1 VRRAALAG
9 FACTAFFV
17 HAETT
22 VVKDD
27 QGVSLR
33 FERAATRIVTLA
45 PSLTELAFTAGAGG
59 SVVGVSAFS
68 DDPPVATA
76 RKVVADSAG
85 VNLEA
90 LLALKP
96 DLVIAWKSGN
106 KSADIERIRGL
117 KIPVY
122 VAEIARLRDVPR
134 VLRDIGAMARSEQ
147 IADLAATVFEDEIAA
162 LKTTYASK
170 RKVRVFFEISRQPLM
185 SINGQHAIDE
195 IITLCGGE
203 NILKDAPVLVPQI
216 SVETLFAKEPAAIIY
231 AADKDGA
238 NAAPWER
245 YRGLSAQKRGHIFR
259 VSPNP
264 VLRAGSRMV
273 EGAREVCSAIEA
285 ARR

>member
-1 VRRAALAG
+1 MRGVLAALA
-9 FACTAFFV
+9 FAALAAHV
-17 HAETT
+17 APA
-22 VVKDD
+22 VVTDD
-27 QGVSLR
+27 QGVTLR
-33 FERAATRIVTLA
+33 LDRAAARIVTLA

-68 DDPPVATA
+68 DDPPAAKSRT
-76 RKVVADSAG
+76 VVADSAG
-85 VNLEA
+85 INLEA

-122 VAEIARLRDVPR
+122 VAEVAKLGDVPR
-134 VLRDIGAMARSEQ
+134 VLRDIGTMARTSA
-147 IADLAATVFEDEIAA
+147 IAERTAREFEDEINV
-162 LKTTYASK
+162 LRTTFAHK
-170 RKVRVFFEISRQPLM
+170 KKVRVFFEIGRHPLM

-195 IITLCGGE
+195 VITLCGGE

-216 SVETLFAKEPAAIIY
+216 SVETLFAKEPAAIVY
-231 AADKDGA
+231 AAENNGA

-264 VLRAGSRMV
+264 ILRAGSKMV

-285 ARR
+285 ARQ